1 LIDVPAAKKPQCRNA
16 GIAPMS
22 PFMASNTPATGHRCP
37 NPFGNRCDQP
47 ATISELSDHGFESLT
62 TRLLPVD
69 QNKKLN

>member
-1 LIDVPAAKKPQCRNA
+1 MLPFMGATPPPPAA
-16 GIAPMS
+16 
-22 PFMASNTPATGHRCP
+22 GHP
-37 NPFGNRCDQP
+37 NPFGNGCDQS